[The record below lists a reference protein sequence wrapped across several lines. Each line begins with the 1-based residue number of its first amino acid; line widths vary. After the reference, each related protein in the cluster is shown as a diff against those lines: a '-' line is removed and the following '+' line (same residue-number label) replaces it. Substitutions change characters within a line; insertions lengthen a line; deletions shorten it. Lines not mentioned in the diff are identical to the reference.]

1 MRAVLISCYDLGH
14 QPFGL
19 AEPAAWLRQS
29 GIRVDQLDLAVE
41 TIREEPVRAADLIAF
56 HVPMH
61 TATRLAVGI
70 LPRIR
75 EINPKAHICFYGL
88 YAPLNVS
95 FLKDLGVGT
104 VLGGEFET
112 GLLSLAERLQSGE
125 GSVGEGQKEP
135 LISRRR
141 QDFLVPDRLGLPS
154 LDQYARLRMGNG
166 ESRTSGYVEAS
177 RGCKHLCR
185 HCPIVPVYQGRFRIV
200 PADVVLEDVR
210 MQAAAGAGHITFG
223 DPDFLNAPGHSIPLV
238 KRFHEEFP
246 ELTYDVTAKVEHL
259 LRQADILPELRR
271 TGCLFVTTAVE
282 SIDDRVLGLLD
293 KGHTMEDFRQVVG
306 ICSAARLAL
315 SPTFI
320 PFTPWIDRL
329 GYLKL
334 LESLASL
341 DLIDQVAPVQLTIRL
356 LIPPGSSLLELQ
368 EVRRWIGPLDPEK
381 LCYPWVH
388 QDDGMD
394 RLHREVEGIVRKG
407 EQEGRNRRE
416 IFLEIWETAHR
427 RAGRAP
433 GELPERLPRSDR
445 VTIPYMT
452 EPWYC

>member
-19 AEPAAWLRQS
+19 AEPTAWLRQS
-29 GIRVDQLDLAVE
+29 GIRVDQLDLVVE

-125 GSVGEGQKEP
+125 DSVGEDQKEP

-210 MQAAAGAGHITFG
+210 MQAAAGARHITFG

-238 KRFHEEFP
+238 KRLHQEFP

-259 LRQADILPELRR
+259 LRHADILPELRR

-293 KGHTMEDFRQVVG
+293 KGHTMEDFRRVVG
-306 ICSAARLAL
+306 ICTEAQLAL

-329 GYLKL
+329 GYLNL
-334 LESLASL
+334 LETLASL

-368 EVRRWIGPLDPEK
+368 EVRRWIGPLDAEK

-394 RLHREVEGIVRKG
+394 RLHQEVEGIVRKG
-407 EQEGRNRRE
+407 EKEGRNRRE
-416 IFLEIWETAHR
+416 VFFKIWETAHR
-427 RAGRAP
+427 RAGLAP
-433 GELPERLPRSDR
+433 GKLPDRLPRSDR
-445 VTIPYMT
+445 VTLPYMT